1 MTNKLICALLL
12 AGIIS
17 KNVSAQSAGKSQVT
31 TEDKKVVQNTIL
43 IDSVKKQETVKD
55 ITEKVVESTYRNY
68 PQQSGQPTIIINN
81 IIVPPDYHKQQT
93 SSPAPQNIANHTS
106 RDLRDNEDY
115 QTWLRERKLQKA
127 SVAESGISEIS
138 DQQKNFNTDKKK
150 VTFQQRFGERPARNS
165 GTWIIPVVGVH
176 ASVLGSD
183 ENNNNE
189 SGRTGWNA
197 GVDVR
202 MRMKRFFIQPGL
214 HYLNSSMALIDKD
227 SVAHTKFFDGP
238 RIHSLKLP
246 FLLGIYL
253 TKANSGFFKLNLK
266 AGVVGN
272 YILAVDKNN
281 LAQFTKENIDEYSY
295 GLNGGIGL
303 EFGLVSLDFNYE
315 GGITKYFKDSDT
327 KNNMLRI
334 TLGFKI

>member
-1 MTNKLICALLL
+1 MESKFIYALLL

-17 KNVSAQSAGKSQVT
+17 KNANAQSAGQVSA
-31 TEDKKVVQNTIL
+31 DNKKVVQNTVL
-43 IDSVKKQETVKD
+43 IDSIKKQETIKD
-55 ITEKVVESTYRNY
+55 ITEKVVEATYKNY
-68 PQQSGQPTIIINN
+68 PQQPGQPTIIINN
-81 IIVPPDYHKQQT
+81 IIIPPDYNRQSPLPQPQQNV
-93 SSPAPQNIANHTS
+93 PNITNSGAGE
-106 RDLRDNEDY
+106 DEDY
-115 QTWLRERKLQKA
+115 KIWLRERRLQKQ
-127 SVAESGISEIS
+127 SVAE
-138 DQQKNFNTDKKK
+138 NTSPESKIEKSNLGPGKKK
-150 VTFQQRFGERPARNS
+150 VTFQQRFGERPIRNS

-183 ENNNNE
+183 ENDNNE

-197 GVDVR
+197 GADVR
-202 MRMKRFFIQPGL
+202 IRMKRFFVQPGL

-246 FLLGIYL
+246 FLLGVYL

-272 YILAVDKNN
+272 YILAVDKNSM
-281 LAQFTKENIDEYSY
+281 AQFTKENIKEYSY

-315 GGITKYFKDSDT
+315 GGITKYFEDSNT

>member
-1 MTNKLICALLL
+1 MYALLL

-17 KNVSAQSAGKSQVT
+17 KNVTAQSSAQVSA
-31 TEDKKVVQNTIL
+31 DNKKVIQNTVL
-43 IDSVKKQETVKD
+43 IDSLKKQEAIKD
-55 ITEKVVESTYRNY
+55 ITERVVEATYKNY

-81 IIVPPDYHKQQT
+81 IIVPPDYNRQSPSLQPQQNTPNLTT
-93 SSPAPQNIANHTS
+93 SN
-106 RDLRDNEDY
+106 LRDDEDY
-115 QTWLRERKLQKA
+115 QTWLRERRMQKT
-127 SVAESGISEIS
+127 SVTEHVNKENRIE
-138 DQQKNFNTDKKK
+138 KNTLEPGKKK
-150 VTFQQRFGERPARNS
+150 VTFQQRFGERPLRNS

-183 ENNNNE
+183 ENKNNE

-197 GVDVR
+197 GADVR
-202 MRMKRFFIQPGL
+202 IRMKRFFVQPGL

-246 FLLGIYL
+246 FLVGVYL

-272 YILAVDKNN
+272 YILAVDKNSM
-281 LAQFTKENIDEYSY
+281 AQFTKENIKEYSY

-303 EFGLVSLDFNYE
+303 EFGLVSLDLNYE
-315 GGITKYFKDSDT
+315 GGITKYFVDSNT
-327 KNNMLRI
+327 KNNMLRV

>member
-1 MTNKLICALLL
+1 MESKFIYALLL

-17 KNVSAQSAGKSQVT
+17 KNTNAQSAGQVSA
-31 TEDKKVVQNTIL
+31 DNKKVVQNTVL
-43 IDSVKKQETVKD
+43 IDSIKKQETIKD
-55 ITEKVVESTYRNY
+55 ITEKVVEATYKNY
-68 PQQSGQPTIIINN
+68 PQQPGQPTIIINN
-81 IIVPPDYHKQQT
+81 IIIPPDYNRQSPLPQPQQNV
-93 SSPAPQNIANHTS
+93 PNITNSGAGE
-106 RDLRDNEDY
+106 DEDY
-115 QTWLRERKLQKA
+115 KIWLRERRLQKQ
-127 SVAESGISEIS
+127 SVAE
-138 DQQKNFNTDKKK
+138 NTSPESKIEKSNLGPGKKK
-150 VTFQQRFGERPARNS
+150 VTFQQRFGERPIRNS

-183 ENNNNE
+183 ENDNNE

-197 GVDVR
+197 GADVR
-202 MRMKRFFIQPGL
+202 IRMKRFFVQPGL

-246 FLLGIYL
+246 FLLGVYL

-272 YILAVDKNN
+272 YILAVDKNSM
-281 LAQFTKENIDEYSY
+281 AQFTKENIKEYSY

-315 GGITKYFKDSDT
+315 GGITKYFEDSNT